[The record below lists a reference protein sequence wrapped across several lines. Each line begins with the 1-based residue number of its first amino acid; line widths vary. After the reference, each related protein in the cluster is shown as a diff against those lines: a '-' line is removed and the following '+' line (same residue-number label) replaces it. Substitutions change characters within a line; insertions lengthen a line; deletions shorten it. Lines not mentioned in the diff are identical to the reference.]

1 MPYEY
6 LDGIALADVAFRA
19 RGKTLEEVFGAA
31 VDATTG
37 TMVENL
43 NEVDAS
49 LRKRV
54 RLSDDSLDMLLYQLL
69 QEIVFYKDAERLL
82 LRARTFS
89 FGENGGTHI
98 LDALLA
104 GERIDAGKHRLVVDV
119 KAVTLHRLSLR
130 ETGDGWEATVV
141 LDV

>member
-6 LDGIALADVAFRA
+6 LDGIAVADVAFRA
-19 RGKTLEEVFGAA
+19 SGKTLEEVFEAA

-37 TMVENL
+37 AMVENL
-43 NEVDAS
+43 SDVGAAV
-49 LRKRV
+49 RKRV
-54 RLSDDSLDMLLYQLL
+54 RLSDSSLDLLLYQLL

-82 LRARTFS
+82 LRAGSLS
-89 FGENGGTHI
+89 FGEKGGAHV
-98 LDALLA
+98 LDALLV
-104 GERIDAGKHRLVVDV
+104 GERIDEEKHRLIVDV

-130 ETGDGWEATVV
+130 ETGAGWEATVV